1 MEPGGPT
8 HNTVLQSQ
16 DSKAPSAHPSLLEPS
31 LPLEGLLI
39 AVDHVVH
46 APADFEVAL
55 QVGVVITDD
64 LQTRA
69 LVRCLS
75 VSWCKA
81 RKLSSLSSPVAHSCS
96 RAISS

>member
-8 HNTVLQSQ
+8 PNTVLQPQ
-16 DSKAPSAHPSLLEPS
+16 DSKAPSTHPSLLGPS
-31 LPLEGLLI
+31 LLLEELPI

-55 QVGVVITDD
+55 QVGVVVTDD
-64 LQTRA
+64 MQARD

-75 VSWCKA
+75 MSWCKA
-81 RKLSSLSSPVAHSCS
+81 GKLSSLSSPVARSCS